1 VKRLRVLFAIALV
14 TATIVVGLYW
24 LRHRP
29 QQIPTPFVTQGRLQI
44 YALDVGQGDSSLII
58 TPEGKSVLIDAGPPQ
73 AGDEVVAALQKRDVQ
88 SLDLAVATHPHADH
102 IGGMRQVI
110 ENFGVKNFLDSGQVY
125 SSKEYERMLRAI
137 HEKGIRFIEAKK
149 GMKFDLDS
157 GVELGVLNP
166 QGAGQWITE
175 VRRGGSVENA
185 NSVVLRL
192 SYGNFSMLFTGD
204 AETETEDLMMESG
217 AQLHAQVLKVGHHGS
232 RYATSA
238 RFLEAVAPEAAVISS
253 GAENRYGHPAR
264 QTLDRLRKA
273 GVKIYRTDLNGE
285 IAIVTDGNKFEI
297 HPARQSIQVALL
309 SGSRFQGSDRNLW
322 RRYRARNQVAV
333 STVSSLITRVALSCR
348 LFEMELQSKPHLLH
362 AASLRVGRALMDFP
376 TLFSAMR
383 SS

>member
-1 VKRLRVLFAIALV
+1 VKGLRVLFAIALV
-14 TATIVVGLYW
+14 AGLLVVGLYW
-24 LRHRP
+24 LRNRP

-73 AGDEVVAALQKRDVQ
+73 AGDEVVAALRKREVR

-102 IGGMRQVI
+102 IGGMRPVI
-110 ENFGVKNFLDSGQVY
+110 ENFGVKNFLDSGQDY
-125 SSKEYERMLRAI
+125 PSKEYERMLIAL
-137 HEKGIRFIEAKK
+137 EKKGIRRIIAKN

-157 GVELGVLNP
+157 GIKLEVLNP
-166 QGAGQWITE
+166 QGKEQRIKQ

-185 NSVVLRL
+185 NSIVLRL

-217 AQLHAQVLKVGHHGS
+217 EPLRAQVLKVGHHGS

-238 RFLEAVAPEAAVISS
+238 RFLEAVAPEAAVISCGS
-253 GAENRYGHPAR
+253 DNKYGHPAR

-285 IAIVTDGNKFEI
+285 IAIVADGNEFEI
-297 HPARQSIQVALL
+297 HPARQSIQVAIL
-309 SGSRFQGSDRNLW
+309 SGVRRQVSDV
-322 RRYRARNQVAV
+322 RYERVISQV
-333 STVSSLITRVALSCR
+333 
-348 LFEMELQSKPHLLH
+348 
-362 AASLRVGRALMDFP
+362 P
-376 TLFSAMR
+376 T
-383 SS
+383 

>member
-1 VKRLRVLFAIALV
+1 MVKGLRVLFAIAL
-14 TATIVVGLYW
+14 AAAIIFFGIYW

-44 YALDVGQGDSSLII
+44 YALDVGQGDSALII

-73 AGDEVVAALQKRDVQ
+73 AGDEVVAALRKRDVQ

-125 SSKEYERMLRAI
+125 ASKEYERMIQAI
-137 HEKGIRFIEAKK
+137 VEKGIKFIPAKK

-157 GVELGVLNP
+157 GVKLEVLNP
-166 QGAGQWITE
+166 QGDGQWITE

-185 NSVVLRL
+185 NSVVMRL

-204 AETETEDLMMESG
+204 AEIETEDLMMKSG
-217 AQLHAQVLKVGHHGS
+217 ATLRAQVLKVGHHGS

-238 RFLEAVAPEAAVISS
+238 RFLEAVAPEAAVISV
-253 GAENRYGHPAR
+253 GAGNRYGHPAR
-264 QTLDRLRKA
+264 QTLDRLQKA

-285 IAIVTDGNKFEI
+285 IAIVADGNTFEI
-297 HPARQSIQVALL
+297 HPARQPIQVAIL
-309 SGSRFQGSDRNLW
+309 SGVRLQVGICEISLLLTPDTCNLTP
-322 RRYRARNQVAV
+322 V
-333 STVSSLITRVALSCR
+333 T
-348 LFEMELQSKPHLLH
+348 
-362 AASLRVGRALMDFP
+362 
-376 TLFSAMR
+376 
-383 SS
+383 